1 MTVVFV
7 KRDRHYDATD
17 VCNDSVEYDNENENE
32 YDNENENENEKKY

>member
-7 KRDRHYDATD
+7 NRDRHYDTTD

-32 YDNENENENEKKY
+32 NENEKKY